1 VGRGS
6 LLIVDSDFEW
16 STNTTLMDC
25 STFSARR
32 QQCHGVYGN
41 RGEECLNEELTE
53 KQCLSLKHCPRE
65 AKEYYGDD
73 ATMNVSSSTTHQ
85 QHEHQHQIGSHHYRK
100 ALCASWAESFAYA
113 DKELEY
119 GLETAQHHQEAHHV
133 VMKDPKLKQECRQ
146 IAMNLA
152 HCLRR
157 KRLF

>member
-1 VGRGS
+1 
-6 LLIVDSDFEW
+6 
-16 STNTTLMDC
+16 MDC

-41 RGEECLNEELTE
+41 RGEECLSEELAE
-53 KQCLSLKHCPRE
+53 KRCLSLKHCPRE
-65 AKEYYGDD
+65 AKEYYGD
-73 ATMNVSSSTTHQ
+73 ATINVVSSEINPHQNEYQ
-85 QHEHQHQIGSHHYRK
+85 QHEESYHYNK
-100 ALCASWAESFAYA
+100 ALCASWAEYFAYA

-119 GLETAQHHQEAHHV
+119 GPEIVRHHQQARYV
-133 VMKDPKLKQECRQ
+133 VMKDPKLQQECRQ